1 MCIRDRVSTQSTWE
15 IQINKMKLDFTR
27 IQPLPS
33 SKEMQQ
39 KHFALILKL
48 NQRPDHHNYLSQIR
62 MVNGRCRSKSSR
74 SKMKILN
81 TYIPTTPD
89 SNSKYQSE
97 KRKKV
102 IHTKRREEQMPPIS
116 KNISEICAG
125 HIKFNKYFKEVN
137 TIFKHRRKL
146 SPLAKSFQKPPPIP
160 VSKTPISNH
169 ERIIL
174 PPIQLGSYRE
184 KGIFDTPKYLNYRT
198 GQKKKEERN
207 TIRFSQLHILQKEI
221 QKFMINLNDS
231 IPVSYTHLRAHETSL
246 HLVCRLLLEKKK
258 KKNKQSKRRK
268 EKEKEEKNGNR

>member
-1 MCIRDRVSTQSTWE
+1 
-15 IQINKMKLDFTR
+15 
-27 IQPLPS
+27 
-33 SKEMQQ
+33 MQQ

-125 HIKFNKYFKEVN
+125 HIKFNKYFKEKKVIPTRQIISKATSNSCFQNPNFQSRTNYSSSN
-137 TIFKHRRKL
+137 TTWKL
-146 SPLAKSFQKPPPIP
+146 Q
-160 VSKTPISNH
+160 
-169 ERIIL
+169 
-174 PPIQLGSYRE
+174 RE
-184 KGIFDTPKYLNYRT
+184 
-198 GQKKKEERN
+198 
-207 TIRFSQLHILQKEI
+207 
-221 QKFMINLNDS
+221 
-231 IPVSYTHLRAHETSL
+231 
-246 HLVCRLLLEKKK
+246 
-258 KKNKQSKRRK
+258 
-268 EKEKEEKNGNR
+268 GNF